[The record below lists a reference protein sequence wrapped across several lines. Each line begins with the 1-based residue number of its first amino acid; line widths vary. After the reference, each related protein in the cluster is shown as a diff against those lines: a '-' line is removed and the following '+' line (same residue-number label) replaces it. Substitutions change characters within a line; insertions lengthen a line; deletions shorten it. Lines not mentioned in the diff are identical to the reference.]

1 MGLYGL
7 LSSLINMII
16 TGGVMILA
24 MLVLLG
30 RLEKLI
36 VNYEEK

>member
-7 LSSLINMII
+7 ISSLINMSI
-16 TGGVMILA
+16 TGGVIILT

-36 VNYEEK
+36 ENYEEK

>member
-7 LSSLINMII
+7 ISSLINMSII
-16 TGGVMILA
+16 GGVMILA

-30 RLEKLI
+30 WLEKLI
-36 VNYEEK
+36 ENYEEK